1 MATRIYSRRSGSAA
15 AIPEVLLKILPP
27 DVYSVLLSFLRS
39 GVEVEEVRLRAGQL
53 STLTFGGENIPLD
66 TVVSSEE
73 MGRVFEAVCG
83 GSVYAHAETI
93 RRGYVTLDGGVR
105 VGVVGRAATEGE
117 RVVGVYDISA
127 LSFRLPRRILHVGE
141 PVCELIRE
149 QEGTGGVLVFS
160 PPGEGKTT
168 LLRSVIAKMASG
180 ESPLRVV
187 VIDTREELCAFL
199 DAERLSVDVLTGYTR
214 PLGIEIAARS
224 MNAQLVV
231 CDEIGEMDEAR
242 AIIAAQNCGVPL
254 LATAHASDVSGLLR
268 RSAIRE
274 LHRAGVFGAYVGIG
288 RVRGRRDYEYSVTYR
303 EEADEFFED
312 NRSGACY
319 V

>member
-1 MATRIYSRRSGSAA
+1 MATRIYGRSSATA
-15 AIPEVLLKILPP
+15 TLPDVLFKILPS
-27 DVYSVLLSFLRS
+27 DVYSALLAFVS
-39 GVEVEEVRLRAGQL
+39 GGAEIEEIRLRRGQL
-53 STLTFGGENIPLD
+53 STITSGGENIPFGRC
-66 TVVSSEE
+66 VPSGE
-73 MGRVFEAVCG
+73 MEMIFESVCG
-83 GSVYAHAETI
+83 GSVYAHADTI
-93 RRGYVTLDGGVR
+93 RKGYVTLEGGIR
-105 VGVVGRAATEGE
+105 VGVVGRAATDGG

-127 LSFRLPRRILHVGE
+127 LSFRLPRRIARVGE
-141 PVCELIRE
+141 PVCELLRE

-160 PPGEGKTT
+160 PPGHGKTT
-168 LLRSVIAKMASG
+168 LLRSVIAKMAGG

-199 DAERLSVDVLTGYTR
+199 GSEALCVDVLTGYPR

-254 LATAHASDVSGLLR
+254 LATAHASDVAGLLR
-268 RSAIRE
+268 RSAIFE
-274 LHRAGVFGAYVGIG
+274 LHRAGVFGAYVGIR

-312 NRSGACY
+312 IRGGACR

>member
-1 MATRIYSRRSGSAA
+1 MATKIYGSRGGAA
-15 AIPEVLLKILPP
+15 LPEVLFRILPT
-27 DVYSVLLSFLRS
+27 DVCSALLSFLRS
-39 GVEVEEVRLRAGQL
+39 GAEIEEIRLRRGQL
-53 STLTFGGENIPLD
+53 STLTSGGGNIPLGA
-66 TVVSSEE
+66 VVSAEE
-73 MGRVFEAVCG
+73 MGRIFEDVCG
-83 GSVYAHAETI
+83 GSVYAHIDTV
-93 RRGYVTLDGGVR
+93 RKGYVTLDGGVR

-127 LSFRLPRRILHVGE
+127 LSFRLPRRILRVGE
-141 PVCELIRE
+141 PVCELLRE
-149 QEGTGGVLVFS
+149 QNGTGGVLVFS

-168 LLRSVIAKMASG
+168 LLRSVIAKMAGG

-199 DAERLSVDVLTGYTR
+199 DSERLCVDVLTGYPR

-268 RSAIRE
+268 RSAICE
-274 LHRAGVFGAYVGIG
+274 LHRAGVFGAYVGIE

-312 NRSGACY
+312 TRSGACC